1 MAALAVR
8 GGLSA
13 AHDLAQVASDAGNLI
28 FAEPLVGVLAGSA
41 GGTGCGYTPVSFE
54 AMIKRLDEP
63 AGFTYLHTCD
73 RGRSSKGA
81 RRFFGLRE

>member
-1 MAALAVR
+1 MAQTAYLM
-8 GGLSA
+8 
-13 AHDLAQVASDAGNLI
+13 QGNQI
-28 FAEPLVGVLAGSA
+28 FVEFLVGVLAGSA
-41 GGTGCGYTPVSFE
+41 GGTGAAIPPVSFE